1 MLVLPA
7 VGIRLPRSAWLGLV
21 LPFVLACGAGPIVAQ
36 PAEIPPAK
44 SQPAKAQSSES
55 RPASSSQQPVPL
67 EAASQAGAE
76 PFQARIDAAALA
88 LREDHPKFKNASPQ
102 YVQGLAEFVSGN
114 MLFVLLHELA
124 HVSITQMGLPVLGR
138 MEDAADSFAALR
150 LIDVGSDF
158 SHRVLADAAE
168 GWFMAHR
175 RDEKTGED
183 LAFYAEHGLSR
194 QRAYHIVCL
203 MVGSDDEKF
212 KDLADETKLPPAR
225 QDTCAGDYSNAA
237 FSWGLLLK
245 PHRRAPDQA
254 RTKIEI
260 VYGAAAGR
268 DAIAKQVARS
278 TRLLETVAEH
288 AADEFVW
295 PAPFTLKMQSCGF
308 ANARWNIPTRTLTVC
323 YELAS
328 EFADLYRD
336 YGAARADGTRLADTL
351 KRKTGSV
358 PAFKP
363 NRGKTKQK
371 RKSGR

>member
-1 MLVLPA
+1 
-7 VGIRLPRSAWLGLV
+7 
-21 LPFVLACGAGPIVAQ
+21 
-36 PAEIPPAK
+36 
-44 SQPAKAQSSES
+44 
-55 RPASSSQQPVPL
+55 
-67 EAASQAGAE
+67 
-76 PFQARIDAAALA
+76 
-88 LREDHPKFKNASPQ
+88 
-102 YVQGLAEFVSGN
+102 

-138 MEDAADSFAALR
+138 MEDAANSFAALR
-150 LIDVGSDF
+150 LIDVGSEF

-175 RDEKTGED
+175 RDEKMGED

-212 KDLADETKLPPAR
+212 KDLADETKLPQAR

-254 RTKIEI
+254 RTKIEV

-308 ANARWNIPTRTLTVC
+308 ANARWNIPTRTLNGM
-323 YELAS
+323 L
-328 EFADLYRD
+328 R
-336 YGAARADGTRLADTL
+336 ARRRIRRSLSRLRHIARRWHAVGRHLEAKDGQRAGIQAEIAGQPS
-351 KRKTGSV
+351 KTQGRPLSRSLRRCPRRRGS
-358 PAFKP
+358 
-363 NRGKTKQK
+363 GSCLT
-371 RKSGR
+371 

>member
-1 MLVLPA
+1 MPTLPA
-7 VGIRLPRSAWLGLV
+7 LGIRLPRPAWLVMSLV
-21 LPFVLACGAGPIVAQ
+21 LAFGAGPVIAQ
-36 PAEIPPAK
+36 PAQSPPAE
-44 SQPAKAQSSES
+44 AQSSES
-55 RPASSSQQPVPL
+55 RPTETQPASPSQPPVPL
-67 EAASQAGAE
+67 EAASQAGIG
-76 PFQARIDAAALA
+76 PFQARIDAAVLA
-88 LREDHPKFKNASPQ
+88 LREDHPKFKSASPQ

-150 LIDVGSDF
+150 LINVGSAF

-175 RDEKTGED
+175 RDEKMGED

-212 KDLADETKLPPAR
+212 KDLADETKLPQAR

-245 PHRRAPDQA
+245 PHRRAPDRA
-254 RTKIEI
+254 RTKIEV

-268 DAIAKQVARS
+268 DAIARQVARS

-308 ANARWNIPTRTLTVC
+308 ANARWSIPTRTLTVC
-323 YELAS
+323 YELVG

-336 YGAARADGTRLADTL
+336 YGTIRADGTRLADTL
-351 KRKTGSV
+351 KRRTDSV

-363 NRGKTKQK
+363 NRRTAKQK
-371 RKSGR
+371 HKVGR

>member
-1 MLVLPA
+1 VPTLPA
-7 VGIRLPRSAWLGLV
+7 LGIRLPRSAWLV
-21 LPFVLACGAGPIVAQ
+21 MSFVLTYGAGPIVAQ
-36 PAEIPPAK
+36 PAQSPPVE
-44 SQPAKAQSSES
+44 AQSSES
-55 RPASSSQQPVPL
+55 RPTESQPTSPSQPPVPL
-67 EAASQAGAE
+67 EAASQAGIE

-88 LREDHPKFKNASPQ
+88 LREDHPKFKSASPQ

-150 LIDVGSDF
+150 LINVGSDF

-175 RDEKTGED
+175 RDEKMGED

-212 KDLADETKLPPAR
+212 KDLADETNLPQAR

-245 PHRRAPDQA
+245 PHRRAPDRA
-254 RTKIEI
+254 RTKIEV
-260 VYGAAAGR
+260 VYARPRAGMR
-268 DAIAKQVARS
+268 SPGRWRARPACWK
-278 TRLLETVAEH
+278 R
-288 AADEFVW
+288 W
-295 PAPFTLKMQSCGF
+295 PSMRPTSSCG
-308 ANARWNIPTRTLTVC
+308 PL
-323 YELAS
+323 LS
-328 EFADLYRD
+328 
-336 YGAARADGTRLADTL
+336 
-351 KRKTGSV
+351 
-358 PAFKP
+358 P
-363 NRGKTKQK
+363 
-371 RKSGR
+371 

>member
-1 MLVLPA
+1 M
-7 VGIRLPRSAWLGLV
+7 
-21 LPFVLACGAGPIVAQ
+21 
-36 PAEIPPAK
+36 
-44 SQPAKAQSSES
+44 
-55 RPASSSQQPVPL
+55 
-67 EAASQAGAE
+67 
-76 PFQARIDAAALA
+76 DAAALA
-88 LREDHPKFKNASPQ
+88 LREDHPKFKSASPR

-150 LIDVGSDF
+150 LINVGSEF

-175 RDEKTGED
+175 RDEKMGED

-254 RTKIEI
+254 KTKIEI

-268 DAIAKQVARS
+268 DAIARQVARS
-278 TRLLETVAEH
+278 TRLLESVAEH

-351 KRKTGSV
+351 KRRPASF

-363 NRGKTKQK
+363 NRRTAKQK
-371 RKSGR
+371 HKVGR